1 MLKYTVLLAFCFST
15 LSAFSQNEKVTSLII
30 VDEVVGEDCFEN
42 LNGLEA
48 YLFKDDVNNLNNSAH
63 LDYGLKIKKV
73 EKVYPYLVKEGPDGK
88 YIAYDQMVPL
98 LLEALEHTSRLIET
112 ENGKR
117 LRLEEEYSNYKIYME
132 NNLQQINYQLQ
143 TLQSEINGLNESM
156 SVE

>member
-1 MLKYTVLLAFCFST
+1 M
-15 LSAFSQNEKVTSLII
+15 
-30 VDEVVGEDCFEN
+30 
-42 LNGLEA
+42 
-48 YLFKDDVNNLNNSAH
+48 
-63 LDYGLKIKKV
+63 
-73 EKVYPYLVKEGPDGK
+73 VKEGSDGK